1 MSKKAT
7 TPLSPN
13 VQMYL
18 VNIAR
23 LRADDKPVPL
33 SQLAQELSISPISV
47 NEMCRKLQNDG
58 LVIYRPYK
66 GASLTP
72 EGERRANYILRR
84 HRLWEVLLVEK
95 LGFEASKAHE
105 AACALEHS
113 TPDPVADRL
122 DLYLGYPSVNPLGQP
137 IPRADGSLPT
147 RILRPLAVLSAG
159 QRGHF
164 INFDVD
170 KAALAFL
177 LRQGLRPGASFVVE
191 STADESVLVQVGSA
205 RVSLSRELAE
215 TIQVEPEKK
224 ESRDAVTSSSHS
236 ESDKERMEM
245 QAQKSSTVA
254 QLPLHKLK
262 VGQRGIVLHVGGQGA
277 IRRRMMDMG
286 LVTGA
291 EVKVIRVAP
300 LGDPVEFQVKGYS
313 LSLRKSEAR
322 NITIEVQTKED
333 A

>member
-1 MSKKAT
+1 MSKKADAQ
-7 TPLSPN
+7 LSPN

-23 LRADDKPVPL
+23 LRSDDKPVPL

-47 NEMCRKLQNDG
+47 NEMCRKLQDDG
-58 LVIYRPYK
+58 LVVYRPYK

-113 TPDPVADRL
+113 TLDMVADRL
-122 DLYLGYPSVNPLGQP
+122 DLYLGHPGVNPLGQP
-137 IPRADGSLPT
+137 IPSAEGDLPT
-147 RILRPLAVLSAG
+147 RILRPLAALATG
-159 QRGHF
+159 ERGHVF
-164 INFDVD
+164 RCDVD
-170 KAALAFL
+170 QATHSFL
-177 LRQGLRPGASFVVE
+177 RKQGLRPGASFVVE
-191 STADESVLVQVGSA
+191 STADESVLVKVGSA

-215 TIQVEPEKK
+215 AIQVDPEKK
-224 ESRDAVTSSSHS
+224 ESRDAVTLLLQS
-236 ESDKERMEM
+236 ESDQERMEM
-245 QAQKSSTVA
+245 QAQKSSSAA

-262 VGQRGIVLHVGGQGA
+262 VGQQGIVVHVGGQGA

-286 LVTGA
+286 LVTGT

-300 LGDPVEFQVKGYS
+300 LGDPVEFEVKGYS

-333 A
+333 T

>member
-1 MSKKAT
+1 MSKKANAQ
-7 TPLSPN
+7 LSSN

-23 LRADDKPVPL
+23 LRADDEPVPL
-33 SQLAQELSISPISV
+33 SQLARELSISPVSV
-47 NEMCRKLQNDG
+47 NEMCRKLQDDG

-105 AACALEHS
+105 VACALEHS
-113 TPDPVADRL
+113 TPDLVADRL
-122 DLYLGYPSVNPLGQP
+122 DLYLGYPGVNPLGQP
-137 IPRADGSLPT
+137 IPGADGNLPT
-147 RILRPLAVLSAG
+147 CILRPLAALSTG
-159 QRGHF
+159 ERGHVF
-164 INFDVD
+164 RCDVD

-177 LRQGLRPGASFVVE
+177 LKQGLRPGASFVVE
-191 STADESVLVQVGSA
+191 STADRSVLVQVGSA

-215 TIQVEPEKK
+215 AIQVEPEKK
-224 ESRDAVTSSSHS
+224 EPRDAVTSLS
-236 ESDKERMEM
+236 ESDKERIRM
-245 QAQKSSTVA
+245 QAQKSSSVA

-262 VGQRGIVLHVGGQGA
+262 VGQRGIVVRVGGQGA

-286 LVTGA
+286 LVSGA